1 MKLLEKLD
9 GKCSKEEE
17 VYMNDSD
24 RVIVVFHREV
34 DRN

>member
-9 GKCSKEEE
+9 AKCSKEEE
-17 VYMNDSD
+17 VYMTDSD